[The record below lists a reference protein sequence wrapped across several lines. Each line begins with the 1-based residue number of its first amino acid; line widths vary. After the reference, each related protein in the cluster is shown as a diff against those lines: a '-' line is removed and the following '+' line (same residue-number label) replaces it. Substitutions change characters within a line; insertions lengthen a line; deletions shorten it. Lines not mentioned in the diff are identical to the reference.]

1 MITSPLEKI
10 EKNAEMKNSVS
21 LDRVSKK
28 YAFIKTQDK
37 EINNEFKDFWALTDV
52 SFSIP
57 QGQITGIIGRNGAG
71 KTTLLNIIAGVL
83 SPTQGKVSVQGRI
96 LGLFNL
102 GVGFQDE
109 LTGRENIFLNGAILN
124 ASREELKTKLRSI
137 VEFSE
142 LGDFIDMPLGS
153 YSQGMRLRLGFSIIA
168 NLDFD
173 ILAIDE
179 VLAVGDISFQN
190 KCFER
195 LMDFKRRG
203 KTLLLSSQN
212 IALIERLCDQVAV
225 FEHGRLIFYGE
236 KEEAI
241 HKYRILLNAEKF
253 FVGPPLKNRVLIE
266 DTKKWAEDIQYWRQ
280 KVGTKEAAIKSVD
293 FINRYG
299 KKCKKIKPEEPLTI
313 KVTFNAKNSIKDVH
327 FGIAIFRTDG
337 VYCYGPNTDFDGYEI
352 LEIKAGERFFL
363 LKYKKLLLAP
373 GEYRCSI
380 AIWDK
385 KETLAYDFHCGCY
398 PLIIEGKNKTSE
410 LTRISFK
417 TNHPFPLLKNILSIG
432 NKEISFNPNS
442 LIEFKSQETEP
453 EGIRIG
459 SVSLLNN
466 KGKPTGIFLTNE
478 TIQCTVVFN
487 ELKTYKRNLYLWLGL
502 FRNDNVY
509 CQGITWPIK
518 NRKTFKIVFP
528 KFPLLPGGYKFS
540 LGIWDPEK
548 NAFQAAYPD
557 IISFKM
563 VFSKGDHGTIYMDHH
578 WSWGEIKP

>member
-1 MITSPLEKI
+1 MIISPLEKT
-10 EKNAEMKNSVS
+10 EKAPLMNNALT
-21 LDRVSKK
+21 LDKIGKK

-37 EINNEFKDFWALTDV
+37 GINDEFKDFWALSDV
-52 SFSIP
+52 SLSIP
-57 QGQITGIIGRNGAG
+57 QGQIMGIIGRNGAG

-83 SPTQGKVSVQGRI
+83 SPTQGKVSVCGKI

-109 LTGRENIFLNGAILN
+109 LTGKENIFLNGAILG
-124 ASREELKTKLRSI
+124 ASRKELGLKLHSI
-137 VEFSE
+137 IEFSE

-212 IALIERLCDQVAV
+212 IDLIERLCAQVAV
-225 FEHGRLIFYGE
+225 LEHGRLIFYGE

-241 HKYRILLNAEKF
+241 YKYRILLNAEKF
-253 FVGPPLKNRVLIE
+253 FVGPPLKNTDLIE

-293 FINRYG
+293 FIDRYG

-337 VYCYGPNTDFDGYEI
+337 VYCYGPNTAFDGYEI
-352 LEIKAGERFFL
+352 LEIKEGERFFL

-373 GEYRCSI
+373 GEYRCSV

-385 KETLAYDFHCGCY
+385 NETLAYDFHCGCY
-398 PLIIEGKNKTSE
+398 PLVIEGNNKTSE

-417 TNHPFPLLKNILSIG
+417 TNHSFPLLKNILGIG
-432 NKEISFNPNS
+432 NKEIPINPNS
-442 LIEFKSQETEP
+442 LIEFKGQKTEP
-453 EGIRIG
+453 KGIRIG
-459 SVSLLNN
+459 TVSLLNN
-466 KGKPTGIFLTNE
+466 KKKPASIFFTNE

-487 ELKTYKRNLYLWLGL
+487 ELKTCKRNLYLWLGL
-502 FRNDNVY
+502 FRDDNVY
-509 CQGITWPIK
+509 CQGITLPIK

-540 LGIWDPEK
+540 LGIWDSEK
-548 NAFQAAYPD
+548 NEFQTAYPD
-557 IISFKM
+557 IISFRM
-563 VFSKGDHGTIYMDHH
+563 VFSKEDHGTIYIDHH
-578 WSWGEIKP
+578 WSWEEITP